1 MDKLI
6 RTDLAVSA
14 ERALLVCVESPN
26 SQVDPYDPLGELRS
40 LAMTAGAVVV
50 DEMLAKRRRIDPAY
64 YVGSGK
70 AGEIATR
77 VQAAEADVVIFDND
91 LSPAQIRDLEGAI
104 NCKVLDR
111 SELILDI
118 FASRARTHEACLQVE
133 LAQLEY
139 TYPRLRQMW
148 THLERIAG
156 GAAAMDG
163 IGTRGPGEKQI
174 EIDRRLVQKRVI
186 ELKRSLLR
194 IDRRKV
200 RTISGR
206 AGKFRIC
213 LVGYTNAGKS
223 TLMNLLTGAGVLV
236 EDKLFATLDTRT
248 RRWNLGQGQTAL
260 LSDTVGFIRNL
271 PHHFVASFKAT
282 LEEAIRADLLL
293 HVADASRHD
302 VGRQIESVRG
312 VLGELGCA
320 ETDQI
325 LLLNKADLINDPAL
339 VTAMRRRYSGAQVV
353 SAVNAAG
360 VEAMINQVLSRMRGR
375 RVALKLRAD
384 FRNGRLMQYLAQHA
398 DVSDRQWSHHTVQM
412 QAVMGAAHADR
423 LAQFDQDVHV
433 LERSA
438 AGE

>member
-104 NCKVLDR
+104 GCKVLDR

-200 RTISGR
+200 RTTNAIERAFREVRRRTRPMSCFPLTASSMSLTDLGWPTRIGTKFSGKTTSPRRGRIGSVSRSRRSSSFSAGSSRIWSSGR
-206 AGKFRIC
+206 AG
-213 LVGYTNAGKS
+213 GPPS
-223 TLMNLLTGAGVLV
+223 
-236 EDKLFATLDTRT
+236 
-248 RRWNLGQGQTAL
+248 
-260 LSDTVGFIRNL
+260 
-271 PHHFVASFKAT
+271 
-282 LEEAIRADLLL
+282 
-293 HVADASRHD
+293 
-302 VGRQIESVRG
+302 
-312 VLGELGCA
+312 
-320 ETDQI
+320 
-325 LLLNKADLINDPAL
+325 
-339 VTAMRRRYSGAQVV
+339 
-353 SAVNAAG
+353 
-360 VEAMINQVLSRMRGR
+360 
-375 RVALKLRAD
+375 
-384 FRNGRLMQYLAQHA
+384 
-398 DVSDRQWSHHTVQM
+398 
-412 QAVMGAAHADR
+412 
-423 LAQFDQDVHV
+423 
-433 LERSA
+433 
-438 AGE
+438 